1 MDENEI
7 LDPDLTGETA
17 EAEEELSENT
27 AADPLPGGETPGEE
41 TTAEP
46 ERDFSGEVAALLTA
60 FPDMAGKSL
69 PDEVVNEC
77 VGSGVPLV
85 RAYAAYRE
93 RGVQSRMEELRR
105 DAENSLRAPVRAVSA
120 GAPVENAPTDPFLM
134 GLNEY

>member
-1 MDENEI
+1 MNENESI
-7 LDPDLTGETA
+7 IPEVTEEETRPEQEPSEFSGAEADSGEPGATGEQA
-17 EAEEELSENT
+17 Q
-27 AADPLPGGETPGEE
+27 
-41 TTAEP
+41 P

-77 VGSGVPLV
+77 VQSGTPLV

-93 RGVQSRMEELRR
+93 RSTRSRMEELRHS
-105 DAENSLRAPVRAVSA
+105 AENFLRAPVRAVSY
-120 GAPVENAPTDPFLM
+120 GAPVENAPADPFLM

>member
-7 LDPDLTGETA
+7 ISPDVTGETA
-17 EAEEELSENT
+17 EAEEELPDNT
-27 AADPLPGGETPGEE
+27 ASDLLPDGEAPGEE
-41 TTAEP
+41 AAGSP

-77 VGSGVPLV
+77 VKSGVPLV

-105 DAENSLRAPVRAVSA
+105 SAENSQRAPVRAVSM
-120 GAPVENAPTDPFLM
+120 GAPVENVPADPFLM